1 LEKKQLKEK
10 NEGKNRKKQG
20 EKRRKKEKE
29 ENLLYDMLAVKLE
42 RVGHG
47 LPRQVFLQLQ
57 HASGL
62 GFRV

>member
-1 LEKKQLKEK
+1 MKEK

-47 LPRQVFLQLQ
+47 LPRQVLLQLQ